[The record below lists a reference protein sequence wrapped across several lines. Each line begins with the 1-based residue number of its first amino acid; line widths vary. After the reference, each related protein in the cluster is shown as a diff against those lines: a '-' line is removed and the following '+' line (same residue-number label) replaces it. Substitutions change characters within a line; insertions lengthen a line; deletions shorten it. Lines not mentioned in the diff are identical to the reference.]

1 MTAKSKRFED
11 KTIKLHRLLSILRM
25 LDKRAKCTPRT
36 LAEKFDTTERTIFR
50 DISDLNSAG
59 FSIVFDKESGMYRFT
74 DADFTL
80 QDMDLSDNE
89 LMALL
94 LGKQVAHSLGRPFED
109 AFLSILKKARKDTG
123 LKTREK
129 AKRLAEQ
136 QQRFWVN
143 IDPLEGFEKIEP
155 QFKAVNE
162 ASDRKVEIEIAYK
175 AMKDEKETRRSV
187 APYGLIFSYG
197 LWYMVGYCN
206 LRNKIRIFALDCI
219 KEFRLTDKR
228 YAVPGDFNLQEYFEP
243 GWDMVRYGEPVEVVL
258 EFGDKYARWIKRRT
272 WHSTQK
278 IEERPDGSIIF
289 RVTVPGTRELK
300 WWIYHW
306 IAFCKVLSPP
316 ELRKEMMGEM
326 REMMKVYGEGALTPK
341 PEFR

>member
-11 KTIKLHRLLSILRM
+11 KAVKLHRLLSILRR
-25 LDKRAKCTPRT
+25 LDKRERFTPLS
-36 LAEKFDTTERTIFR
+36 LAQKYGIAERTIYR
-50 DISDLNSAG
+50 DINDLNSSG
-59 FSIVFDKESGMYRFT
+59 FSIVFDKESGIYRFT

-94 LGKQVAHSLGRPFED
+94 LGKQVAHGLGRPFED
-109 AFLSILKKARKDTG
+109 AFRSILKKARKDTG
-123 LKTREK
+123 SKTREK
-129 AKRLAEQ
+129 AKKLAEE
-136 QQRFWVN
+136 QRFWVD

-162 ASDRKVEIEIAYK
+162 AMDKKIEIEIVYK
-175 AMKDEKETRRSV
+175 AMKDEKETKRSV

-197 LWYMVGYCN
+197 LWYVLGYCN
-206 LRNKIRIFALDCI
+206 LRKEIRVFALDCI
-219 KEFRLTDKR
+219 KDFRLAGRTYSMPK
-228 YAVPGDFNLQEYFEP
+228 DFKLDEYFEP

-258 EFGDKYARWIKRRT
+258 EFGDKYARWIKRRR
-272 WHSTQK
+272 WHPTQK
-278 IEERPDGSIIF
+278 IEDRPDGSIIF
-289 RVTVPGTRELK
+289 RVTVRGTRELK

-306 IAFCKVLSPP
+306 IPFCRVLAPP

-326 REMMKVYGEGALTPK
+326 REMMKVYGKKHE
-341 PEFR
+341 R